1 MSILIKKEKN
11 AEYERVEKEKEKEK
25 NWKGRRREHNVEGKE

>member
-11 AEYERVEKEKEKEK
+11 AEYERVEKEKERIEK
-25 NWKGRRREHNVEGKE
+25 GEEENIT